1 MYREKA
7 LTTTA
12 VVCAGVT
19 SISVSTSAFSL
30 FGGGPIGVLFGAG
43 ALALD
48 VYKVM
53 AFPSAYEL
61 LVNTPKKATGTLILA
76 SALAL
81 AGVSAW
87 STQDFLSGSI
97 MSQRN
102 HTTAL
107 QTQRVSD
114 LNAQVQRENDR
125 LITLDKAEA
134 DIRAQIASMRE
145 RSMATKAAELE
156 KTELPKIAAER
167 AIVGERINA
176 TSLEITNIKSE
187 IPKAYGIADSV
198 IRVIAF
204 AFAIMLEIVPALVM
218 IAQKSSEIT
227 DDFLG
232 NYEETPP
239 PYRSQPIDNEG
250 LLRQLLTIP
259 SGNVVNLSEFAKTR
273 GIGTRRATEVMAIAV
288 RRGILER
295 GPNRSYVRT
304 RITQVRSRVA

>member
-19 SISVSTSAFSL
+19 SISVSTSAYTL
-30 FGGGPIGVLFGAG
+30 FGGGPIGALFGAG

-48 VYKVM
+48 LYKVM

-97 MSQRN
+97 LSQRN
-102 HTTAL
+102 NVAAL

-114 LNAQVQRENDR
+114 LNAQVQRETDR
-125 LITLDKAEA
+125 LITLDKAES
-134 DIRAQIASMRE
+134 DNRAQIASMRE
-145 RSMATKAAELE
+145 RGMATKAAELE
-156 KTELPKIAAER
+156 KTELPKLSAER
-167 AIVGERINA
+167 AIIGDRINA
-176 TSLEITNIKSE
+176 NSLEITAIKSE

-198 IRVIAF
+198 IRLIAF

-227 DDFLG
+227 DDCPDY
-232 NYEETPP
+232 YEETPP
-239 PYRSQPIDNEG
+239 PSRVQPIDNEG

-304 RITQVRSRVA
+304 RIIQVRSRVA